1 MRHFAE
7 HGFQDARVSDIA
19 HNLGIAKGSVF
30 QHFGS
35 KNGLFFEAYKKAV
48 RSLPGY
54 MHAPA
59 DVRGK
64 VFLKLSAI
72 GWSAPST
79 WCAKTGSPTASRCSV
94 TTART

>member
-19 HNLGIAKGSVF
+19 DNLGIAKASVF

-48 RSLPGY
+48 RSFPSY
-54 MHAPA
+54 MPAPA
-59 DVRGK
+59 DALGQR

-72 GWSAPST
+72 AWPAPGA
-79 WCAKTGSPTASRCSV
+79 WWAKTGLLPRLV
-94 TTART
+94 AR